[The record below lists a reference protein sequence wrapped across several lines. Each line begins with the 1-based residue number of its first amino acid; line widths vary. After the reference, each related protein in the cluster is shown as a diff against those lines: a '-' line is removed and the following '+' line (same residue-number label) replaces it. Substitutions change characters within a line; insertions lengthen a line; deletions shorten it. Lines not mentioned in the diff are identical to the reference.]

1 MPGPL
6 RSAALPLLL
15 VALVT
20 VASGCG
26 VRSDDR
32 AGVTVEREEIRAGHR
47 ILLKSGVSPRRATL
61 GDPVEWTLS
70 AELPESATPGKLLR
84 DRTTAELDVRAPK
97 EPARA
102 PAAKDAARSGA
113 RELWTWPYRVRGFA
127 LGKVALPAMRLPIA
141 FGSRRDTLLFPA
153 DTLAIDSLTPA
164 ATGAVLPD
172 RGPITPELRPVDYA
186 VAGLLALVALAAIAL
201 LIRALRRRRAP
212 ARPAAPADPPDVIL
226 RREVASLRARGEPL
240 PRDEFYDRLSLA
252 LRDYAAAATGITTRD
267 RTTLEIVLELR
278 EREEA
283 PPDGL
288 DALRRAL
295 ARADLAKFA
304 RRGGGWDEATE
315 ALDLAEKLPEK
326 LPLRRATPEPA
337 LNAEDD
343 APAPKARTGGR

>member
-1 MPGPL
+1 MPGPF

-15 VALVT
+15 ALVAA
-20 VASGCG
+20 ASGCA
-26 VRSDDR
+26 VRSDDH

-70 AELPESATPGKLLR
+70 AELPQSATPGKLLR
-84 DRTTAELDVRAPK
+84 DRTATELDVRAPK
-97 EPARA
+97 EPERA
-102 PAAKDAARSGA
+102 PAAKDAARSEA

-186 VAGLLALVALAAIAL
+186 VAGILALVALALIAL
-201 LIRALRRRRAP
+201 LIRALRRRREP
-212 ARPAAPADPPDVIL
+212 ARPAAPAEPPDVIL
-226 RREVASLRARGEPL
+226 LREVASLRARGEPL
-240 PRDEFYDRLSLA
+240 RRDQFYDRLSLA
-252 LRDYAAAATGITTRD
+252 LRDYAAAATGMTTRD
-267 RTTLEIVLELR
+267 RTTLEIVRELR
-278 EREEA
+278 EREGA
-283 PPDGL
+283 PPDGV

-304 RRGGGWDEATE
+304 RRPGGWEEAIE

-326 LPLRRATPEPA
+326 LPARRATPEPA
-337 LNAEDD
+337 LNAED
-343 APAPKARTGGR
+343 APSAPQARTGGR